1 MAIAELDQVIWK
13 DLYVSTGGTPAAYVY
28 GDLLPAA
35 STAAD
40 LANRKTFRTAGA
52 TRRVITAD
60 SAEDLAAVYATA
72 AAQATAREAEQT
84 GTTAATT
91 PVIPIVGGLAVV
103 ENVA

>member
-1 MAIAELDQVIWK
+1 MAIAELDQVTWK
-13 DLYVSTGGTPAAYVY
+13 ELYVSTGGTPAAYVY

-40 LANRKTFRTAGA
+40 LVTRKTFRSAGA

-60 SAEDLAAVYATA
+60 SAEDLAASYATA
-72 AAQATAREAEQT
+72 AAKETAREAAET
-84 GTTAATT
+84 GTAATTT

-103 ENVA
+103 ENVT